1 FKVVKFASDVSDRM
15 RRYQAEADNAHQAHT
30 LSTETRTVAE
40 HGALIIQSAVE
51 EMLKI
56 ANTLDASSLNIGEL
70 SQHSQQITS
79 IVNTIREIAEQTNL
93 LALNAAIEAARAG
106 DQGRGFAVVADE
118 VRQLAERTS
127 KSTKEI
133 ADMIGRI
140 QTGTR
145 SVIDDMQHSQEQAR
159 RGVEL
164 ANEAGTAILGIRES
178 THKVVEAV
186 QQFSRTLNADL

>member
-1 FKVVKFASDVSDRM
+1 MEENAQDRE
-15 RRYQAEADNAHQAHT
+15 YP
-30 LSTETRTVAE
+30 
-40 HGALIIQSAVE
+40 GCFP
-51 EMLKI
+51 
-56 ANTLDASSLNIGEL
+56 SLNIGEL

-106 DQGRGFAVVADE
+106 DQGRSFAVVADE

-159 RGVEL
+159 GAAWSWPTRAPARRSSASARARTRWWRRCSSLTRAPSTPISGAQARLICVRNWSRKAWISGSRERPRRR
-164 ANEAGTAILGIRES
+164 IRENG
-178 THKVVEAV
+178 AW
-186 QQFSRTLNADL
+186 

>member
-1 FKVVKFASDVSDRM
+1 
-15 RRYQAEADNAHQAHT
+15 
-30 LSTETRTVAE
+30 
-40 HGALIIQSAVE
+40 
-51 EMLKI
+51 
-56 ANTLDASSLNIGEL
+56 
-70 SQHSQQITS
+70 QHSQQITS

-186 QQFSRTLNADL
+186 Q